1 MIERLIK
8 LVVCHLIFLLNTA
21 IACDKPMSVTIPDG
35 NSAIPRQMVAVQDE
49 IRNYVAEMGEYLE
62 CVATEKKRSQRDIA
76 NLTSELRQL
85 RQDQLDEEYN
95 AAIDEMEQVVLLHNR
110 EAKKFRERDRT

>member
-1 MIERLIK
+1 MKIALLEI
-8 LVVCHLIFLLNTA
+8 VISHFLLASLTW
-21 IACDKPMSVTIPDG
+21 ACDKPMAVAIPDG
-35 NSAIPRQMVAVQDE
+35 NSASPRQMIALQEE

-62 CVATEKKRSQRDIA
+62 CIATEKKRSQQDAA
-76 NLTSELRQL
+76 NLTPELGQL
-85 RQDQLDEEYN
+85 RQDQLNEEYN